1 MPTIHRYTASATGLL
16 ANAYLVETD
25 DGVIAVDAPLLLAD
39 GAAYRARLD
48 ALGPPLAGVLLTHS
62 HPDHYNTVTQLSA
75 GLDVPIVAT
84 VNVDRV
90 MREHDDAKRAQWRD
104 VFGDQWPATSTFANR
119 TVVDG
124 ESLQLAGVTFTAR
137 DLGRGEC
144 ASQTVW
150 LIDGGRGGAFIGDMV
165 FHGMHPYLGEG
176 ALDRWIDMLAGA
188 RDLLAGVPVLYP
200 GHGEP
205 SGPAMLDDQR
215 RYLIA
220 VREALRRLAGSD
232 GRLTDRGRQ
241 EVTALMDSY
250 LPGAP
255 LLWLIEAG
263 ADEAAA
269 GLRDSAAVDG

>member
-1 MPTIHRYTASATGLL
+1 MLTIHRYTASATGLL
-16 ANAYLVETD
+16 ANAYLIETV
-25 DGVIAVDAPLLLAD
+25 DGVVAVDAPLLLAD

-48 ALGPPLAGVLLTHS
+48 ALGAPLAGVLLTHP
-62 HPDHYNTVTQLSA
+62 HPDHYNTVTQLTA

-84 VNVDRV
+84 VDADRV
-90 MREHDDAKRAQWRD
+90 MREHDEAKRAQWRGM
-104 VFGDQWPATSTFANR
+104 FGDQWPATSTFPNR

-124 ESLQLAGVTFTAR
+124 EELTLAGVTFTAR

-150 LIDGGRGGAFIGDMV
+150 LADGGREGAFIGDLV
-165 FHGMHPYLGEG
+165 FHGTHAYLGEG
-176 ALDRWIDMLAGA
+176 AVDQWIAMLT
-188 RDLLAGVPVLYP
+188 RCEDLLGAVPVLYP

-205 SGPAMLDDQR
+205 SGPTMLGDQR

-220 VREALRRLAGSD
+220 LREALRRLSGPH
-232 GRLTDRGRQ
+232 GRLTDDGRQ
-241 EVTALMDSY
+241 ELTALMEAY

-255 LLWLIEAG
+255 LLWLIGAG

-269 GLRDSAAVDG
+269 GLFAPAANGG

>member
-25 DGVIAVDAPLLLAD
+25 DGVVAVDAPLLLAD
-39 GAAYRARLD
+39 GAAYRARLE
-48 ALGPPLAGVLLTHS
+48 ALGLPLAGVLLTHS
-62 HPDHYNTVTQLSA
+62 HPDHYNSVTQLTD

-84 VNVDRV
+84 VDVDRV
-90 MREHDDAKRAQWRD
+90 IREHDDAKRAQWRGM
-104 VFGDQWPATSTFANR
+104 FGDQWPATSTFPNH
-119 TVVDG
+119 TVADG
-124 ESLQLAGVTFTAR
+124 DSLTLTGMTFTAR

-150 LIDGGRGGAFIGDMV
+150 LVDGGHGGAFIGDLV
-165 FHGMHPYLGEG
+165 FHGTHAYLGEG
-176 ALDRWIDMLAGA
+176 ALDQWIDMLAGA
-188 RDLLAGVPVLYP
+188 RDLLTHVPVLYP

-205 SGPAMLDDQR
+205 AGPAMLGDQR
-215 RYLIA
+215 RYLIT
-220 VREALRRLAGSD
+220 VREALRRLADTD
-232 GRLTDRGRQ
+232 GRLTEAGRQ
-241 EVTALMDSY
+241 ELTALMDTY

-269 GLRDSAAVDG
+269 GLRARAAVEG